1 MRELRLARRPGE
13 AGPGLA
19 EPGLSEAESRAEVP
33 RQHLWSC
40 EHRSV
45 SKDGRIICQ
54 KIVDGDPEVS
64 PNVCRDCPYL
74 TVNCSHLR
82 FSLRLSSPSPLVVR
96 FNGRT
101 EVWDDGP
108 ARLTFERAACAER
121 VIPIHGPRA
130 CAECPLRQPLPDAAA
145 EPPARRPA
153 AAAGKV
159 VSFPAREPVAATG

>member
-13 AGPGLA
+13 SGPGTA
-19 EPGLSEAESRAEVP
+19 EAVSAADAP
-33 RQHLWSC
+33 RQHLLSC
-40 EHRSV
+40 EHRTV
-45 SKDGRIICQ
+45 SKDGRIVCQ

-64 PNVCRDCPYL
+64 PNVCRDCPYKA
-74 TVNCSHLR
+74 VDCSHLR

-121 VIPIHGPRA
+121 VVPIHGPRA
-130 CAECPLRQPLPDAAA
+130 CAECPLRQSLRDTAA
-145 EPPARRPA
+145 EPSADRVA

-159 VSFPAREPVAATG
+159 VSFPAREAVAAAG

>member
-1 MRELRLARRPGE
+1 MRKLQLARRPGE
-13 AGPGLA
+13 AGPGMA
-19 EPGLSEAESRAEVP
+19 GPERAGVTSVADAP
-33 RQHLWSC
+33 RQHLLFC
-40 EHRSV
+40 EHRTV

-64 PNVCRDCPYL
+64 PNVCRDCPYKA
-74 TVNCSHLR
+74 VDCSHLR

-121 VIPIHGPRA
+121 VVPIHGPRA
-130 CAECPLRQPLPDAAA
+130 CAECPLRQSLRDTAA
-145 EPPARRPA
+145 EPSADRVA

-159 VSFPAREPVAATG
+159 VSFPAREAVAAAG